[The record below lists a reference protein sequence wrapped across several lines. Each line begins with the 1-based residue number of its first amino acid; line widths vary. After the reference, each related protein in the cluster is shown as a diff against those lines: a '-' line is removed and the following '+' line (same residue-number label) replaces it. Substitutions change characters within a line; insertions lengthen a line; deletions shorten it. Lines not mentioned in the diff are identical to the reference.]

1 MQEYCNDFV
10 VIPEAETQ
18 TIIIAPTIDGAALK
32 LSVWLSFP
40 PPLTAA
46 PTGRL
51 FCSNRLATD

>member
-32 LSVWLSFP
+32 LSVKKAQL
-40 PPLTAA
+40 
-46 PTGRL
+46 
-51 FCSNRLATD
+51 LAEIILHQIQSL